1 MTGATVR
8 STLDNAAQAPS
19 LRSGQAVWGWKVA
32 AYLFLAGVGAGA
44 YAAGAVADLL
54 GEGWETASRA
64 GITLGP
70 LLVLASTVFL
80 IADLGAPGG
89 FLRAAA
95 RPRSSWISRGVIIL
109 TVFVIIGLINILL
122 RVWPWHVL
130 EAATTARLALEVT
143 GLVFALLTAVYTGL
157 LLGAV
162 RPIPFWNN
170 PVLPVLF
177 LLSALSTGLMA
188 LLLPLSV
195 SSLASGVPLNSQLS
209 GLARAD
215 TLILGFESV
224 VVLFYLYGCYSSP
237 VSRPS
242 AQLLLTGALAPIF
255 WLGLVTAGLALPLG
269 LELSH
274 LSMSEAGMPEGSAP
288 LTIAAA
294 IFGLAGGL
302 MLRYLVVAG
311 GVKVPLKP
319 AGMLLHTFSK
329 TRF

>member
-1 MTGATVR
+1 MAGATVR
-8 STLDNAAQAPS
+8 STLVNAAHAPS

-44 YAAGAVADLL
+44 YSTGAIADLL
-54 GEGWETASRA
+54 GEGWETVSRA
-64 GITLGP
+64 GISLGP
-70 LLVLASTVFL
+70 LLVLASTAFL
-80 IADLGAPGG
+80 IADLGAPSG
-89 FLRAAA
+89 FLRAGA

-109 TVFVIIGLINILL
+109 TVFVIIGLINIFF
-122 RVWPWHVL
+122 RIWPWNAL
-130 EAATTARLALEVT
+130 EEATTARLALEIC

-162 RPIPFWNN
+162 RPIPFWNS

-177 LLSALSTGLMA
+177 LLSALSTGVMA
-188 LLLPLSV
+188 LLLTLSL
-195 SSLASGVPLNSQLS
+195 SSGAALHAQLS
-209 GLARAD
+209 SLARAD
-215 TLILGFESV
+215 ALILGFESV

-242 AQLLLTGALAPIF
+242 AQLLLTGALAPVF
-255 WLGLVTAGLALPLG
+255 WLGLVAAGLAIPLA

-274 LSMSEAGMPEGSAP
+274 LSQSGAGTPEGSAA
-288 LTIAAA
+288 LTILAA
-294 IFGLAGGL
+294 ILGLTGGL
-302 MLRYLVVAG
+302 MLRYLVVSG